1 MSGNHSLKWLLATLA
16 LFSIPDTGWGLPWD
30 KDMFDQPSI
39 KPQETAVK
47 IPPSSIPLGAV
58 EPLPVPQTVG
68 ELVAARMAAAAL
80 VNPVPV
86 TPGSLAKGK
95 FFYQIYCLVCHGQGG
110 RGDGPVGKKFVPP
123 PMNLTLAYVQR
134 QPEGQLFYTITHGS
148 VVMPYYRDAMSV
160 EERWHLVNY
169 LKGALV
175 QP

>member
-1 MSGNHSLKWLLATLA
+1 MSNNLGLKWLLATLTV
-16 LFSIPDTGWGLPWD
+16 LGISDTGWGLPWD

-47 IPPSSIPLGAV
+47 IPPSSIHLGAV

-68 ELVAARMAAAAL
+68 ELVVARMAASAL
-80 VNPVPV
+80 VNPIPV
-86 TPGSLAKGK
+86 TSGSLAKGK
-95 FFYQIYCLVCHGQGG
+95 FFYQTYCLVCHGQGG

-123 PMNLTLAYVQR
+123 PMDLTLAYVQS
-134 QPEGQLFYTITHGS
+134 QPDGQLFYTITHGS